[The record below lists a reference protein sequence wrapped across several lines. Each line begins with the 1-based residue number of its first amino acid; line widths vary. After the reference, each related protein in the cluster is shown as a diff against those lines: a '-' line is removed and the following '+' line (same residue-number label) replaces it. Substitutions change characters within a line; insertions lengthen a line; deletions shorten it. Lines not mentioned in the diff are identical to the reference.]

1 MVEPVVQAV
10 VEEQELPAMEMA
22 PLEQSDKG
30 MPVAMVK
37 LTQLT
42 VAAVV
47 AVVLVLPD
55 KTLLLRQQEMVVT
68 VFRIALPDLQ
78 FTTLVAV
85 VVVLVVQLIRELAAL
100 GEAVMALME
109 ALLEMEMQIL
119 AVAVAVMVIIL
130 ILPVLVVLVL

>member
-10 VEEQELPAMEMA
+10 VEEQELAAMEMA